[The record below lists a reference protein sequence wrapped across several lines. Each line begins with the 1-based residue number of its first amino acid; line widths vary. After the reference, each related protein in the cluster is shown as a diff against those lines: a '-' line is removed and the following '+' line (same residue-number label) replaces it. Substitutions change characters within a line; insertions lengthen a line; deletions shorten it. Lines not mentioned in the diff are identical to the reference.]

1 MPQIHPISCGLGIAF
16 LVETSHGLFLVDS
29 GSPDQEDPV
38 IKKMNEIGRHDLKMI
53 WITHA
58 HYDHYGSASALRKLT
73 GALIGVHSADA
84 ESMAASRSS
93 LGTTHRYGFIYPPA
107 QKLLNYFHPLPAT
120 PPDFTLDDGDTLE
133 RYGFEALVLHTP
145 GHTLGHT
152 CLKLVENIIFAGDL
166 LGGFPKPALQSLLA
180 TNWDLLPKSL
190 LTLQT
195 ADPEWVYIGHS
206 LQPIY
211 GEFIQK
217 IVS

>member
-1 MPQIHPISCGLGIAF
+1 M
-16 LVETSHGLFLVDS
+16 
-29 GSPDQEDPV
+29 
-38 IKKMNEIGRHDLKMI
+38 
-53 WITHA
+53 
-58 HYDHYGSASALRKLT
+58 
-73 GALIGVHSADA
+73 
-84 ESMAASRSS
+84 
-93 LGTTHRYGFIYPPA
+93 
-107 QKLLNYFHPLPAT
+107 
-120 PPDFTLDDGDTLE
+120 E

-145 GHTLGHT
+145 GHTPGHT